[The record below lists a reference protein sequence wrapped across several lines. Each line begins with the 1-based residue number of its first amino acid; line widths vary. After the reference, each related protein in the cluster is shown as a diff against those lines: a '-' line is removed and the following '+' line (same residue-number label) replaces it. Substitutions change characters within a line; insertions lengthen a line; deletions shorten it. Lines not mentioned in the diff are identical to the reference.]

1 MEHYQ
6 FKDGYPAA
14 TPGYGHLPWL
24 VALRVTLHPWGE
36 TIIAPPPPVDAAR
49 ANAISA
55 LATRAQLEVNDLGCN
70 RGVKTRLREAI
81 ANFVGL
87 GREFCTSGAQL
98 VDAVFAALAIHDT
111 ELGKGAIVTA
121 GTREQY
127 RADMRSIFERGV
139 TDEKRK
145 ELVANL
151 SVISPTIYV
160 AKMAQRMKGLPSA
173 RRVDKSSGEEES
185 DSEPQAKRRRG
196 ARPKAAA
203 VAAVAAPHDDA
214 VAPAAQAAAA
224 MSAQVRD
231 GGGRGGRGGRSRGQ
245 NNRGRGGGGGGG
257 GNGRRGRRPNGR

>member
-1 MEHYQ
+1 ME
-6 FKDGYPAA
+6 
-14 TPGYGHLPWL
+14 
-24 VALRVTLHPWGE
+24 R
-36 TIIAPPPPVDAAR
+36 
-49 ANAISA
+49 
-55 LATRAQLEVNDLGCN
+55 LGCN

-173 RRVDKSSGEEES
+173 DKKTRRVDKSSGEEES

-231 GGGRGGRGGRSRGQ
+231 GVGRGGRGGRSRGQ